1 MEAGTGEAWLITF
14 QKKLRELLPNHVISH
29 APQGPYFKEEF
40 YKNGAYITVNKQVG
54 STIDFYNVQF
64 YNQGDTKYDTY
75 EGLFLNSGG
84 YFTGTAVKE
93 IIKRGVPGK
102 KLVVGKPVTP
112 SDATNSGWMELSV
125 LGEASTRAYNEMEWY
140 AGVMF
145 WQYPSDLTGEGIRKA
160 AGHLK

>member
-1 MEAGTGEAWLITF
+1 M
-14 QKKLRELLPNHVISH
+14 RELLPNHTITH

-54 STIDFYNVQF
+54 STIDFYNIQF

-75 EGLFLNSGG
+75 DGLFVNSGG

-93 IIKRGVPGK
+93 IIKRGVPAK
-102 KLVVGKPVTP
+102 KLVVGKPVSP
-112 SDATNSGWMELSV
+112 GDAMNSGWMDSSV
-125 LGEASTRAYNEMEWY
+125 LGAATTRAYNELQWY

-145 WQYPSDLTGEGIRKA
+145 WQYPSDPVGAIVKNA
-160 AGHLK
+160 AGHLKELCVLNKNCI